1 MCKRRTDDREKYKKN
16 DVLFVRFIGIVLL
29 LVFIFGVVL
38 AIYRLATPEC
48 REPSDCNGFNCVNY
62 ECQCDEITEMYV
74 KCNPNGYY
82 DPVIDG
88 LAWTFTIVLF
98 TAIFS
103 LFLCF
108 NI

>member
-1 MCKRRTDDREKYKKN
+1 M
-16 DVLFVRFIGIVLL
+16 FVRFIGIVLL
-29 LVFIFGVVL
+29 LVFIFGVALV
-38 AIYRLATPEC
+38 IYRVVTPEC
-48 REPSDCNGFNCVNY
+48 RESSDCNGFVCLDY
-62 ECQCDEITEMYV
+62 QCQCDEITEMYL

-82 DPVIDG
+82 DPVLDG
-88 LAWTFTIVLF
+88 LVWTFTIVLF